1 MLRGIQAAASGMDA
15 ATEAHSIISRNL
27 AHVSVPGYRR
37 VVIPFATL
45 DVANPEALST
55 EDATETIGTQ
65 PGKLTTDFSQG
76 VLSQTGN
83 PLDVALTG
91 DGFFVVEGPNGPL
104 YTRCGAFMLDAEQQL
119 VTADGL
125 PVMGQSGPIQVPA
138 GASVQQIQISPEG
151 VIRAGRE
158 EVGRLNVTKFAD
170 PQLLQSVGASL
181 FYAPPQAQP
190 TASDALVVQGS
201 RELSNVSA
209 VSELVNLI
217 TAQRHYE
224 ASQRTL
230 SAIDRTM
237 QRRLESN

>member
-1 MLRGIQAAASGMDA
+1 MLRGIQAAATGMDA
-15 ATEAHSIISRNL
+15 ATEAHTIISQNL

-37 VVIPFATL
+37 VLIPFATL
-45 DVANPEALST
+45 DMPNPAALSA
-55 EDATETIGTQ
+55 EDEIETVGTQ
-65 PGKLTTDFSQG
+65 PGKLATDFTPG
-76 VLSQTGN
+76 VHSQTGN
-83 PLDVALTG
+83 PLDVALGG

-104 YTRCGAFMLDAEQQL
+104 YTRSGAFRLNAEQQL

-125 PVMGQSGPIQVPA
+125 PVMGQSGPIQIPA
-138 GASVQQIQISPEG
+138 GASVQQIQISPDG
-151 VIRAGRE
+151 TIRSGRE
-158 EVGRLNVTKFAD
+158 EIGRLNVMKFAD

-190 TASDALVVQGS
+190 TASDAIVIQGS

-224 ASQRTL
+224 ASQRTI
-230 SAIDRTM
+230 SALDRAM
-237 QRRLESN
+237 QRRLEST

>member
-45 DVANPEALST
+45 DVANPAALSA
-55 EDATETIGTQ
+55 EDSIETVGTQ
-65 PGKLTTDFSQG
+65 PGRIATDFTQG

-104 YTRCGAFMLDAEQQL
+104 YTRSGAFMLNAEQQL

-125 PVMGQSGPIQVPA
+125 PVTGQSGAIQVPL
-138 GASVQQIQISPEG
+138 GASVQRLEISSDG
-151 VIRAGRE
+151 TIRSGRE
-158 EVGRLNVTKFAD
+158 EVGRLKIVKFD
-170 PQLLQSVGASL
+170 NPQLLESVGASL
-181 FYAPPQAQP
+181 FEAPAQAQP
-190 TASDALVVQGS
+190 GASTAQVIQGS

-217 TAQRHYE
+217 AAQRHYE
-224 ASQRTL
+224 ASQRTMTAL
-230 SAIDRTM
+230 DRAM
-237 QRRLESN
+237 QRRLENN